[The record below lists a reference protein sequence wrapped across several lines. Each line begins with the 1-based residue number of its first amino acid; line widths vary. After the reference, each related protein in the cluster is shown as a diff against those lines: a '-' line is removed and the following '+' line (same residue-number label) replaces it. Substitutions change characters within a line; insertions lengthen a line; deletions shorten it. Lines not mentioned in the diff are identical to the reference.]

1 VDSVWGWHGGWR
13 HVRLPRWTACRVAT
27 EEGGL
32 GGLPRGSGNVGA
44 TVDGNCHD
52 DGRKKAAGR
61 GGVRGAVW
69 VFGLFA
75 EAAGF
80 GCAASQLARVGVP
93 DFL

>member
-1 VDSVWGWHGGWR
+1 VDSVWGWHGRGESGD
-13 HVRLPRWTACRVAT
+13 CRAV
-27 EEGGL
+27 G
-32 GGLPRGSGNVGA
+32 GNVGA